1 MTIVLAYDLGASS
14 GRLTA
19 QKFDG
24 EILSLSEVHRFKNE
38 PIRIGKHYYWD
49 FPSILKN
56 LNEGLNKAENNAA
69 SLGIDTWGVDI
80 GLLNK
85 KEKLISNPFSYRDT
99 HTVPFVQELEK
110 TISHN
115 ELFKRTGNEISPINT
130 LFQLM
135 MIQEHHPCFLE
146 EAKEILLMPNLF
158 IHALSNEI
166 VNERTIASTTQLL
179 NIHSSRWDD
188 DLTDAIFNR
197 TLPLSPID
205 NPHQIIG
212 KLSGFPSIQVALVPG
227 HDTACA
233 LSALPIEAEDAIFIS
248 LGTWGV
254 IGMEIKEPV
263 LTMDAFIGGFTN
275 ERTSEGDIR
284 FQKNATGF
292 WMIQQLRK
300 EWKQHGIAI
309 DFNDERE
316 EFHKSTPFQ
325 SFIQPE
331 DASFFNPSS
340 MSKAIQAYCQNT
352 NQPVPN
358 NVGEFV
364 RCVSES
370 LAMQYAAVIDQM
382 EELSKHSCSTIY
394 IGGGGAQNEIIC
406 QLIANAA
413 NKKVVTGPAE
423 ASSLGNG
430 LSQLRALGEISS
442 LDEGRQ
448 LIKRSFAAKEYEPQ
462 HVEIWREMRMHY
474 EDAHI
479 NKGVS

>member
-1 MTIVLAYDLGASS
+1 MTVVLAYDLGASS

-24 EILSLSEVHRFKNE
+24 EKLSLSEVHRFKNE
-38 PIRIGKHYYWD
+38 PIQLGKHYYWD
-49 FPSILKN
+49 YPAILKN
-56 LNEGLNKAENNAA
+56 MSEGLNKVENNAA

-80 GLLNK
+80 GLLNTK
-85 KEKLISNPFSYRDT
+85 GKLISNPFSYRDT

-110 TISHN
+110 TISHK

-130 LFQLM
+130 LFQLL
-135 MIQEHHPCFLE
+135 MIQEHHPWFLE

-158 IHALSNEI
+158 VHALSNEI
-166 VNERTIASTTQLL
+166 VNEKTIASTTQLL
-179 NIHSSRWDD
+179 NIQSTQWDENLIHS
-188 DLTDAIFNR
+188 IFNR
-197 TLPLSPID
+197 TLPLSPIE

-212 KLSGFPSIQVALVPG
+212 ELSSLPSIKIALVPG

-263 LTMDAFIGGFTN
+263 LTMEAFNGGFTN

-292 WMIQQLRK
+292 WMMQQLRK
-300 EWKQHGIAI
+300 EWRQLGMTI

-316 EFHKSTPFQ
+316 VFHKAKPFQ
-325 SFIQPE
+325 SLIQPE

-352 NQPVPN
+352 NQPIPN
-358 NVGEFV
+358 TVGEFI

-370 LAMQYAAVIDQM
+370 MAMHYANVINQI
-382 EELSKHSCSTIY
+382 EELSNRSCSTIY

-406 QLIANAA
+406 QLIANATG
-413 NKKVVTGPAE
+413 KKVVTGPAE

-430 LSQLRALGEISS
+430 VSQLRALGEISS
-442 LDEGRQ
+442 LEQGRQ
-448 LIKRSFAAKEYEPQ
+448 LIKQSFTTKEYEPQ
-462 HVEIWREMRMHY
+462 QITTWQEMRLHY
-474 EDAHI
+474 AHI
-479 NKGVS
+479 NKEVS

>member
-1 MTIVLAYDLGASS
+1 MTVVLAYDLGASS

-24 EILSLSEVHRFKNE
+24 ESLSLSEVHRFKNE
-38 PIRIGKHYYWD
+38 PIQIGKHYYWD

-56 LNEGLNKAENNAA
+56 LSEGLNKAENNAA

-80 GLLNK
+80 GLLNTK
-85 KEKLISNPFSYRDT
+85 GKLISNPFSYRDT

-115 ELFKRTGNEISPINT
+115 ELFKRTGNEVSPINT
-130 LFQLM
+130 LFQLR
-135 MIQEHHPCFLE
+135 MIQEHHPFFLE

-179 NIHSSRWDD
+179 NIHSSQWDEE
-188 DLTDAIFNR
+188 LIHSIFKR
-197 TLPLSPID
+197 SLPLSLID

-212 KLSGFPSIQVALVPG
+212 KISDFPSIKAALVPG

-233 LSALPIEAEDAIFIS
+233 LSALPIEEGDAMFIS

-263 LTMDAFIGGFTN
+263 LTMDAFNGGFTN

-292 WMIQQLRK
+292 WVIQQLRK
-300 EWKQHGIAI
+300 EWKQRGMAI
-309 DFNDERE
+309 DFDDERE
-316 EFHKSTPFQ
+316 AFHKAEPFQ

-331 DASFFNPSS
+331 DASFFNPNS
-340 MSKAIQAYCQNT
+340 MSKAIQAYCHNT

-370 LAMQYAAVIDQM
+370 LAMQYAAVINRM

-430 LSQLRALGEISS
+430 LSQLRALGEIAS

-448 LIKRSFAAKEYEPQ
+448 LIKRSFPAKEYEPQ
-462 HVEIWREMRMHY
+462 QAEMWREMSIQFA
-474 EDAHI
+474 DAHI

>member
-1 MTIVLAYDLGASS
+1 MTVVLAYDLGASS

-24 EILSLSEVHRFKNE
+24 EKLSLSEIHRFKNE
-38 PIRIGKHYYWD
+38 PVHIGKHYYWD
-49 FPSILKN
+49 FPAILKN
-56 LNEGLNKAENNAA
+56 MNEGLNKVENNAA

-80 GLLNK
+80 GLINTK
-85 KEKLISNPFSYRDT
+85 GELISNPFSYRDT
-99 HTVPFVQELEK
+99 HTVPFVQELER

-135 MIQEHHPCFLE
+135 MMQEHHSRFLD

-158 IHALSNEI
+158 IHALSNET
-166 VNERTIASTTQLL
+166 VNEKTIASTTQLL
-179 NIHSSRWDD
+179 NIQSTQWDENLMHS
-188 DLTDAIFNR
+188 IFNR
-197 TLPLSPID
+197 TLPLSTIE

-212 KLSGFPSIQVALVPG
+212 KLSSSPSIKVALVPG

-233 LSALPIEAEDAIFIS
+233 LSALPIEAKDAIFIS

-263 LTMDAFIGGFTN
+263 LTMEAFNGGFTN

-292 WMIQQLRK
+292 WMMQQLRK
-300 EWKQHGIAI
+300 EWRKLGLAI
-309 DFNDERE
+309 DFNGERE
-316 EFHKSTPFQ
+316 AFHKAKPFQ
-325 SFIQPE
+325 SFVQPE
-331 DASFFNPSS
+331 DTSFFNPSS
-340 MSKAIQAYCQNT
+340 MSEAIQVYCQNT

-358 NVGEFV
+358 SVGEFI

-370 LAMQYAAVIDQM
+370 LAMHYAKVINQI
-382 EELSKHSCSTIY
+382 EKLSNRSCSTIY

-406 QLIANAA
+406 QLIADATD
-413 NKKVVTGPAE
+413 KKVVTGPTE

-442 LDEGRQ
+442 LEQGRQ
-448 LIKRSFAAKEYEPQ
+448 LIKRSFTTKEYHPHYTKTWQ
-462 HVEIWREMRMHY
+462 EMRLQY
-474 EDAHI
+474 AHI
-479 NKGVS
+479 TKGVS